1 MSAQPICPQL
11 YLWRQIYT
19 SLSEAREQAGI
30 MTIPMPPQV
39 FNMQGWLLST
49 EANKRNR
56 WKSTLDWAAEHGF
69 SHVIPELAGDDW
81 YEGHD

>member
-1 MSAQPICPQL
+1 MSVQPICPQL

-19 SLSEAREQAGI
+19 SLSEAREQAGN
-30 MTIPMPPQV
+30 TAIPMPPQV

-49 EANKRNR
+49 EANKHNR
-56 WKSTLDWAAEHGF
+56 WKLTLDWAAEHGF